1 MERYEGGYYDNCK
14 VNEAPK
20 HNRIIKVIIFLLIFI
35 IGIGVIYI
43 KNPDLLRFWQKVT
56 LTIPA
61 ELMDLGNAESSKNF
75 SDTIKTGKAV
85 VKDNGDIEVTLNW
98 IEYMQY
104 KKDIKQAIIESID
117 EINNDSSAKEVI
129 RKIEVDNNLISAKI
143 YMNDSQNIFSEFIVS
158 IYAIAVSYELQI
170 YDSISMTDNN
180 ITIYI
185 YDFNNTLIGTMD
197 EKALQEWADSMNSD
211 TTENS
216 DIAIDNDVFDNSETN
231 DKYWDTSE
239 NSSSEQEYT
248 VFELGETAEF
258 ATMNVTVTKSYAT
271 DTISGTLGTTTAQEG
286 TMFIV
291 VNIKAENTTKS
302 MLSTS
307 MDFML
312 VDNQNRQYAPDTDDT
327 WYLDNADY
335 YPDLQPN
342 IPKEINILYNVPN
355 DVTDAVILGS
365 HAQTGEIYAL
375 KIK

>member
-14 VNEAPK
+14 VNKEPK
-20 HNRIIKVIIFLLIFI
+20 HNRIIKVIIFLLILI

-61 ELMDLGNAESSKNF
+61 ELMDLGDAESSKNF
-75 SDTIKTGKAV
+75 SNTIKTGKAV
-85 VKDNGDIEVTLNW
+85 VKNNGDIEVTLNW

-143 YMNDSQNIFSEFIVS
+143 YMNDSQNIFSELIVS
-158 IYAIAVSYELQI
+158 IYATAVSYELQI

-180 ITIYI
+180 ITIYL
-185 YDFNNTLIGTMD
+185 YDSNNTLIGTMD
-197 EKALQEWADSMNSD
+197 EKALQEWTDSMNSD

-216 DIAIDNDVFDNSETN
+216 DITIDNDVFDNSETN

-239 NSSSEQEYT
+239 NSSSDQEYT

-327 WYLDNADY
+327 WYLDNTDY